1 MLISSKVLG
10 SKKRLFDDW
19 AIPIPPEAE
28 GGGGGL
34 TLAQLIERIVRE
46 EVKAF
51 QERQHARQFLRALT
65 ADQIE
70 SAVERGKVEM
80 GASEVGVQHV
90 DPDQAVGAALQA
102 FEDGLYLVIIDEQE
116 QRDLEKQI
124 YLQPDSRI
132 TFIRLAM
139 LTGG

>member
-19 AIPIPPEAE
+19 AVPIPPEAQD
-28 GGGGGL
+28 GGGGL

-51 QERQHARQFLRALT
+51 RERQHARQFVRALT

>member
-1 MLISSKVLG
+1 MLISSKVIG

-19 AIPIPPEAE
+19 SVPIPPEFK

-34 TLAQLIERIVRE
+34 TLAQLIDRIVRQ
-46 EVKAF
+46 EVKSF
-51 QERQHARQFLRALT
+51 HDRQRARQFIRALS
-65 ADQIE
+65 AEQIE
-70 SAVERGKVEM
+70 SAAERGKVEM
-80 GASEVGVQHV
+80 GASEVGVQTA

-116 QRDLEKQI
+116 QRDLEKQVF
-124 YLQPDSRI
+124 LNPDSRI